1 MSKKNKGNRS
11 MQKRHTSDKL
21 GYDLNKHA
29 NLYDYFLSILDRKV
43 KFDPAGIT
51 INNAKFDLG
60 EDAGQSAFSNFVE
73 AYGKANKTTQ
83 LALSRNAKLEIAY
96 SDKPYGTAL
105 NITLNFVD
113 YLETLLSVASNEEIM
128 TAINDILHIRHG
140 LFPSFPEPTDNSN
153 ASHAELKPA
162 EVKTETEMP
171 ESTVTDNFNMDNT
184 EQDKTPY
191 EFSNQPTETEDPE
204 EEMGETAVDANESSA
219 TDYPVNQQ
227 PYVNSSTA
235 TNINGQEMSESVD
248 TENPLMTDEQTAE
261 ANELPSSIDSSDEF
275 FNSLNMEESD
285 SPKAEPASD
294 VNEDEIAKNNAAVVD
309 SVRQNSAGDIID
321 DSPVSDSVSQSIK
334 AAVKNSVNQM
344 NDYNDDTNDDNSD
357 SLFNDFF
364 KTQDEAMAK
373 SLAKM

>member
-1 MSKKNKGNRS
+1 

-73 AYGKANKTTQ
+73 AYGKASKTTQ

-96 SDKPYGTAL
+96 SDKPYGTTL

-140 LFPSFPEPTDNSN
+140 LFPSFPEPTDNGN
-153 ASHAELKPA
+153 TSHAEPKPT

-171 ESTVTDNFNMDNT
+171 ESTVTDNFNMDNM

-191 EFSNQPTETEDPE
+191 EFNDQPTETKDPE
-204 EEMGETAVDANESSA
+204 EEMGETAEANES
-219 TDYPVNQQ
+219 
-227 PYVNSSTA
+227 
-235 TNINGQEMSESVD
+235 
-248 TENPLMTDEQTAE
+248 
-261 ANELPSSIDSSDEF
+261 PSSIGSSDDF
-275 FNSLNMEESD
+275 FNSLNMGESD
-285 SPKAEPASD
+285 SPKVEPAND
-294 VNEDEIAKNNAAVVD
+294 VNEDEIAKSNAAVVE

-344 NDYNDDTNDDNSD
+344 NDYNDDTSDDNSD